1 MTSVR
6 SETAAFRNSN
16 IIISLQEINTI
27 AFHYQKHKG
36 EATRV
41 VWGFFCLLGVLFCS
55 FVCFFTGTICNTV
68 SVSDQIGVDKEHVAC
83 SK

>member
-27 AFHYQKHKG
+27 AFHYQQHNG

-41 VWGFFCLLGVLFCS
+41 VWVFFCLLGVLFCL
-55 FVCFFTGTICNTV
+55 FVCFFTGPYATL
-68 SVSDQIGVDKEHVAC
+68 SV
-83 SK
+83 